1 MNKWGS
7 RVIRLTALALIA
19 FPEPVTT
26 GIGIATLVG
35 SSLLKRRHE
44 DEVLKRF
51 ELVLREHLIQTRHLE
66 YVMSTN
72 NRLDRISRHYQ
83 FSLNNR
89 LLSSN
94 YVYDNNFESRTPEKL
109 IYHSEYTPLLVHKN
123 IKSLPQPYSYG
134 SLKKHSIRPNELVL
148 SEKLIHHKLDI
159 KQLSRSYRLGEY
171 SRSMNQK
178 RKTTQTSIYNSP
190 PELPRFTTITGFK
203 RNT

>member
-35 SSLLKRRHE
+35 SSLLKRKHE

-51 ELVLREHLIQTRHLE
+51 ELVLREHLIRTRHLE
-66 YVMSTN
+66 YVVSTN
-72 NRLDRISRHYQ
+72 NRLDRTSRHYK

-89 LLSSN
+89 LISSN
-94 YVYDNNFESRTPEKL
+94 YVYENNFESRTPERL
-109 IYHSEYTPLLVHKN
+109 MYHSEYTPLLVRNN

-134 SLKKHSIRPNELVL
+134 SLKKHGIRPNELVP
-148 SEKLIHHKLDI
+148 SEKVTHHKLDI
-159 KQLSRSYRLGEY
+159 KQLSRRYQLGEY
-171 SRSMNQK
+171 SKSMNQK
-178 RKTTQTSIYNSP
+178 KEATQTSIYYRI
-190 PELPRFTTITGFK
+190 PELPKFASSMGLHR
-203 RNT
+203 